1 MTKILTINILTLFI
15 CFQNTYSQFTKIT
28 TDVSDNGEVPEA
40 VEGTGIAFKVQT
52 TNGIE
57 LMEQVMVK

>member
-28 TDVSDNGEVPEA
+28 TDDSGEGLEA
-40 VEGTGIAFKVQT
+40 VDGTGIAFKVQT

-57 LMEQVMVK
+57 LMEQVIVK